1 MTNALF
7 VVDVQQW
14 GFAPYEGR
22 LPDADDLLPRLAARL
37 EEARAAGWTIVHV
50 QNDGEEPWEDAPG
63 GQLWPLMLPPQ
74 AGEIQVNKNVP
85 NTFESNPQLAQQLR
99 DLGVTEITMIGCQSE
114 MCVRATAYG
123 AKEAGFAVTVPA
135 GLHGTYDSDGKT
147 ADQIK
152 AEVDSELAATL

>member
-1 MTNALF
+1 
-7 VVDVQQW
+7 
-14 GFAPYEGR
+14 
-22 LPDADDLLPRLAARL
+22 
-37 EEARAAGWTIVHV
+37 
-50 QNDGEEPWEDAPG
+50 
-63 GQLWPLMLPPQ
+63 
-74 AGEIQVNKNVP
+74 VP
-85 NTFESNPQLAQQLR
+85 NTFESNPQLAGQLR